1 MVKIVLPVDGSAH
14 SEQTLVRFI
23 EKPLWW
29 FREPPELHL
38 VYVHLAVPPVPGLH
52 RVATPEMLEKYYQEE
67 GDKAL
72 SGAMKVLSGAKLA
85 FTPHV
90 LVGDPAAAIV
100 KFAQENG
107 ADLIAMGTRGLGA
120 AQSLFMGSVAAKVL
134 HHAKIPVLF
143 GH

>member
-1 MVKIVLPVDGSAH
+1 MKIVLPVDGSAH
-14 SEQTLVRFI
+14 AEQSLVRFI

-29 FREPPELHL
+29 FREAPELHL
-38 VYVHLAVPPVPGLH
+38 LYVHLAVPPVPGLH
-52 RVATPEMLEKYYQEE
+52 RVATPEMLQAYYQEE

-72 SGAMKVLSGAKLA
+72 AGAVKILSGAKLA

-90 LVGDPAAAIV
+90 LVGDPAAAIA
-100 KFAQENG
+100 KFAQDNG

-120 AQSLFMGSVAAKVL
+120 ASSLLMGSVAAKIL

-143 GH
+143 DQ